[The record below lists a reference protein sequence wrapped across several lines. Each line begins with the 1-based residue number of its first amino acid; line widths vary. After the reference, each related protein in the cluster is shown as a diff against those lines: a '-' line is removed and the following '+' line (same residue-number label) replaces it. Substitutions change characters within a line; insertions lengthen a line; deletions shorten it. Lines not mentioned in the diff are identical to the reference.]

1 MTPSQII
8 MQICLTIVQAFAV
21 VSVVIG
27 FRANYKPW
35 QKGVPGLG
43 GAVYVLGYYLNLA
56 NGHGINFGPGYRWDL
71 VTIYVGVVLLIL
83 PALWMMIAE
92 VWHLRPEWLMRNS
105 TSVLE
110 VVEPAVIEETLA
122 ESGANLPDLID
133 PTVINPTVI
142 NPGKIEPEKK
152 VQ

>member
-1 MTPSQII
+1 MTLSQII
-8 MQICLTIVQAFAV
+8 IQICLTIVQAFAV

-56 NGHGINFGPGYRWDL
+56 NGHGINFRPGYRWDL

-83 PALWMMIAE
+83 PALWIMIAE
-92 VWHLRPEWLMRNS
+92 VWHLRPAWLMRNS
-105 TSVLE
+105 TSVLP
-110 VVEPAVIEETLA
+110 VTEPAVIEEALA
-122 ESGANLPDLID
+122 ESGAAVPDLID
-133 PTVINPTVI
+133 PTVVDPD
-142 NPGKIEPEKK
+142 PIEPETK

>member
-27 FRANYKPW
+27 FRAHYKPW

-43 GAVYVLGYYLNLA
+43 GAVYILGYYLNLA
-56 NGHGINFGPGYRWDL
+56 NGNGINFGPGYRWDL

-92 VWHLRPEWLMRNS
+92 VWHLRPAWLMRNS

-110 VVEPAVIEETLA
+110 VVEPAVIEETL
-122 ESGANLPDLID
+122 GANLPDLID
-133 PTVINPTVI
+133 P
-142 NPGKIEPEKK
+142 PGQIEPEKK